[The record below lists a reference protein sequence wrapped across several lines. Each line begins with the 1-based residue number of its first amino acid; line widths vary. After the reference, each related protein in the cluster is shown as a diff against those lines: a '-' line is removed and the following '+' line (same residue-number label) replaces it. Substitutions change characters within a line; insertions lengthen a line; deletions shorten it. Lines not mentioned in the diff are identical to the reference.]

1 MSLKVTEVTLVPVSI
16 ALVNYM
22 TRFVVSTVR
31 QNHLLVYLKLISFST
46 LAVYANICNLLIIIT
61 WVWFIS
67 V

>member
-46 LAVYANICNLLIIIT
+46 LAVYANLLIIIT

>member
-46 LAVYANICNLLIIIT
+46 LAVYANLLIIIT

-67 V
+67 A

>member
-31 QNHLLVYLKLISFST
+31 QNHLLIYLKLISFST
-46 LAVYANICNLLIIIT
+46 LAVYANLLIIIT

-67 V
+67 A